1 MEKTNST
8 TGHPKGLYLLFATE
22 MWERFSYYGMRAIF
36 TLYMIKAL
44 VMDKALSSALYGDYT
59 GLVYLTPLIG
69 GFVADRYWGNRKSII
84 FGGILMAIGQFFM
97 FMSALN
103 YSNAGFATS
112 MMFIGLAFLIVGNGF
127 FKPNISTMV
136 GSLYKEGDTRVDSA
150 FTIFYMG
157 INAGALLAPL
167 VCGGLGDTG
176 NAADFKWGFLSACI
190 GMVISLYLFITLK
203 NKYIITPDGKAIGE
217 SPKKVEQT
225 TDSEASSSFK
235 QSTIMLWSVV
245 FVVLFFLFKGYFN
258 FDYVFSLICD
268 CCIVFP
274 GLILSDSSLTKVE
287 RSRIWVIY
295 IIAFFVIFF
304 WMAFEQAG
312 ASLTFFAEEQTD
324 RTLFSWTVP
333 ASYFQTINPVAIVV
347 LAPLFALMWTKL
359 GKKNREPAS
368 PLKQAIGL
376 FLLSVGYIVIC
387 LAVKNLAPGVRV
399 SMFVLFSLYFIHTMG
414 ELCLSPIGLSMVV
427 KLAPARYASLLMGV
441 WFLSTA
447 FANKLAGDLSAFYPE
462 NVHKELKADANDFRF
477 YASTTDSSG
486 KAVEIEKLIHADS
499 NYIKQGAGKLPVWKV
514 ELASDHAEK
523 KPELAGFAKF
533 ASNFKSDPLI
543 SALSGSK
550 PDSVMKISLVT
561 NNTPVVDSFLL
572 KQALLETKRS
582 YTAISEDGKF
592 LFVLKEEERKNKP
605 IIAME
610 KWNLNPEKPTV
621 AGFKIEGLYEFFML
635 FVGISGVSSILLFF
649 MSKTLLK
656 MMHGLR

>member
-1 MEKTNST
+1 M
-8 TGHPKGLYLLFATE
+8 LF
-22 MWERFSYYGMRAIF
+22 RS
-36 TLYMIKAL
+36 
-44 VMDKALSSALYGDYT
+44 
-59 GLVYLTPLIG
+59 
-69 GFVADRYWGNRKSII
+69 
-84 FGGILMAIGQFFM
+84 
-97 FMSALN
+97 
-103 YSNAGFATS
+103 
-112 MMFIGLAFLIVGNGF
+112 
-127 FKPNISTMV
+127 
-136 GSLYKEGDTRVDSA
+136 
-150 FTIFYMG
+150 
-157 INAGALLAPL
+157 
-167 VCGGLGDTG
+167 
-176 NAADFKWGFLSACI
+176 WGFLSACI